1 MQATDKDEH
10 IALAASNLQFLASA
24 AERVRPRKFDWEVV
38 AIFYAAVHV
47 IEALL
52 ASRKPPLHSRN
63 HGDKDPRETRSK
75 GVGRGW
81 YIRSVLN
88 DRDLFGA
95 HKFLYSESIQARYVM
110 PNLRR
115 RRFRLRHVRKAME
128 KLQVIRKQCF
138 SVSTAILDEAFD
150 NVLQCSDLTS
160 TN

>member
-1 MQATDKDEH
+1 MPATDKDEH
-10 IALAASNLQFLASA
+10 IALAASNLQFLVSA

-52 ASRKPPLHSRN
+52 ASRKPPLHSGS
-63 HGDKDPRETRSK
+63 HGDKHPSK
-75 GVGRGW
+75 TEGKSVGRGW

-95 HKFLYSESIQARYVM
+95 HKFLRSESIQARYVM
-110 PNLRR
+110 PNVRR

-128 KLQVIRKQCF
+128 KLRIIKNRC
-138 SVSTAILDEAFD
+138 SSISTTILDEAFD